1 MFILCVES
9 SKGEGFLQVLLA
21 PQTKLSGTGRSM
33 RGKNYVN
40 KWLQKTGSEK
50 QKQLIS
56 FKLQINKIC
65 EILEEA
71 LSLILPVAGYQVA
84 L

>member
-1 MFILCVES
+1 
-9 SKGEGFLQVLLA
+9 
-21 PQTKLSGTGRSM
+21 M